1 MADAAPADALF
12 GDAGD
17 DLFGAATGAN
27 AASGLFD
34 VDPQLQK
41 PVRDSSAD
49 IASVFG
55 APGEGTADPFASV
68 GAGTDDGAGSTN
80 AGVNSVLEDYASQG
94 WYDDDGKFHLYEDPA
109 ESYVAPVTT
118 TSITTQAQTKSY
130 TPSAYAPTSYTPQTT
145 QSSYAPPVTSSG
157 YAPPPPT
164 SGPYAPP
171 ATNAYTPQTNK
182 YAPPTTNAY
191 APPTNAYTQPTN
203 HYIPPTNAYTSSTH
217 SYTPSTNTYAPSANS
232 YTPSTNAY
240 ASPAKPYVPPPPPSS
255 YVPSPPTAYTSPPPP
270 SGNEHL
276 KYRSASA
283 NAYDPPIPAARRRI
297 DSTASSASAGTPALT
312 GPFGR
317 TTFSPAQPAYGHL
330 GHGAPPPL
338 PPGLPQGRNR
348 VGSQGSVLSGGAPQ
362 RALSPADAL
371 GPGRVGSPLAGP
383 GRVGSPLVRSAS
395 PYDPPPPVA
404 GSTASPIAGPGAGV
418 HPPPAPPKQP
428 HGPPPATGTKSAFD
442 PPPPRTG
449 TKSAFDPPL
458 TGRKN
463 AFDPPLT
470 GRKNAFDPPLTGR
483 KNAFD
488 PPPPRT
494 GTKSAFDPPLPR
506 AVPPPMQRQAS
517 HPHYGA
523 PPPMT
528 PNLGA
533 TGSAFAPPQRP
544 KSAYD
549 PPPARPASGAGGR
562 YGPGLDT
569 SSTGATVGPRSAPGE
584 GRNSVDMDGRGSLD
598 GADSGY
604 KSRTSMSSERA
615 WMDEA
620 GGADPEGGAGGE
632 DPEGGSG
639 PRIEKSDDDPEGD
652 PEGGAGEYDEA
663 ADRTLVAPF
672 LGVAGPKI
680 TATAPTPIASPGKTN
695 VEFGDPEGGEFPHVF
710 AAPLRAASPSVI
722 SRTASPVAPAAPPVA
737 RTMSRTTSVSS
748 TSESPYGHKMSPSVS
763 RRPAPVV
770 VEPPQAAGKYVL
782 DTQPYTPMYGA
793 SPYSDVRM
801 SPPKSQASVDPYP
814 PTSKPADP
822 YAPTNKPATDPYAP
836 THKPAVD
843 PYAPA
848 KAAEP
853 HPPSKFT
860 GEPTQRVTYS
870 PPNGLARV
878 YTPPPARN
886 GVLGSRQSS
895 MASVKDAYAPAKDSY
910 APPAPAKDPYAP
922 PSKDPYAPSTNAD
935 PYAPPKAIPRDIKR
949 PASTAYDPPIPA
961 APQQPHAS
969 SYTPGVPAQMYAPR
983 RDSRAQDQGDV
994 SDYEG
999 SSGYVSRYNYSSVDS
1014 YQSNSTPTA
1023 YVPTNNGTDPLGRH
1037 DSRAPIIAFG
1047 FGGRLITSFPGLSE
1061 LTGGFDVSL
1070 GRKAAP
1076 IQVRTL
1082 HKVIPES
1089 AVENSAAVF
1098 PGPLFS
1104 DPGSPTKSLVS
1115 VAAGGSGAKTKKAA
1129 VIKYLGERAEEIER
1143 GLGYLAVD
1151 AVTMPGPSERSK
1163 AEGKLVLVLLLKI
1176 MVENDGKLSGTP
1188 AIDAAVRHA
1197 LVPRLAS
1204 APTITSP
1211 NSQTASFTL
1220 ASALDV
1226 TVSPAS
1232 GHLSGSSDSPVATYK
1247 IKPAALDKIQEFL
1260 LQGERRAAYHY
1271 ALDERMWAHAMLIS
1285 SSLDK
1290 EAWKEVVNEF
1300 IRAELG
1306 VRTDQKKPAPFGGDP
1321 SVANGREP
1329 LRVAYS
1335 LFAGQGAAAVQEL
1348 LPPKNLAR
1356 TGADSLMPPTMPMM
1370 HATPISPN
1378 FPQPVLTS
1386 NLPTP
1391 ALLQWQEIAATI
1403 LSNQGDS
1410 SALTALG
1417 DYLIS
1422 NKWTEAAHVCYLL
1435 SPATSPVGGISTPS
1449 VRMVLLGS
1457 ESPSVSRNFEKDDD
1471 AIIFTEIAE
1480 YAHSLL
1486 PTVKGQEAYC
1496 EAIATSAR
1504 TFGRPSP
1511 FFTPCFVEQ
1520 CKELNDRLSGV
1531 PQLDGSGSWISKKGG
1546 KPSLDTI
1553 GTWITGGLTK
1563 LIAGDGEEV
1572 TSPPPNQG
1580 PKAESGAFSHY
1591 SAISSANTSQ
1601 TPSPNASVVG
1611 LPPTQPGIPPP
1622 RRSGSAMARPGSAA
1636 ALRNGMHSHAHP
1648 TDRSASAMDYLR
1660 PPANKSS
1667 PSVPT
1672 QAFSAN
1678 AATTTFYQADIGY
1691 RAGVQEPS
1699 KMSAV
1704 EEDPGTG
1711 SGSGTTYTP
1720 WWGADE
1726 SSGPTPT
1733 ATTFFRV
1740 EDAPGDV
1747 NPDGEGFVS
1756 LMDTFSP
1763 MPSPAPAASS
1773 SFRSTAHTVGDEE
1786 EEDLGFGNSK
1796 KPKKEEKT
1804 DDESDKDKG
1813 KEKVEEKKK
1822 EEEPKKDPKEA
1833 AKGPELKP
1841 ATSWIGRWWSR
1852 KDSDSPGPVKANL
1865 GEQMS
1870 LVYDKELKRWI
1881 NPNIDR
1887 KNNYR
1892 QQEGLFFPHY
1902 TDPRRA
1908 LGNTLLDGELVVD
1921 YDPQTKQE
1929 ALNLLVFDCMVGD
1942 AQNLMSKS
1950 LTSRYGRLREWVG
1963 KPYQIMLKEHPAMR
1977 ARQPFGQLMPPA
1989 HFDLILRIQVKEM
2002 ARSYSVEMVLTQ
2014 TIPTLKHGNDGL
2026 IFTCAESG
2034 YVIGTDQRIL
2044 KWKPPSENS
2053 IDFKLELR
2061 FPPLAGHP
2069 EEPDYTA
2076 KPLFQLLVWTGGKSY
2091 EHFDTMVVDDAQ
2103 WETWKTSGEQYDDRV
2118 SSFDV
2123 SLEKQEVVVNGTISY
2138 DDVLAKI
2145 KKTGKEASL
2154 SFCCYLARTDERSA
2168 RSGQVGRNHRLDDY
2182 RDALAIFMLSFHTL

>member
-1 MADAAPADALF
+1 MADAPPADALF
-12 GDAGD
+12 GDAD
-17 DLFGAATGAN
+17 DDVFGAATSAH

-34 VDPQLQK
+34 ADPQQQK
-41 PVRDSSAD
+41 PVHDSSTD
-49 IASVFG
+49 IAGVFG
-55 APGEGTADPFASV
+55 ALSGDAADPFASV
-68 GAGTDDGAGSTN
+68 GTGAGASGSAD
-80 AGVNSVLEDYASQG
+80 AGANSVLDDYASQG

-109 ESYVAPVTT
+109 ESYVAPATT
-118 TSITTQAQTKSY
+118 TSTTTHTQTKSY
-130 TPSAYAPTSYTPQTT
+130 TPNAYAPTSHTPQTT
-145 QSSYAPPVTSSG
+145 RGSYAPPAADSG
-157 YAPPPPT
+157 YAPPPAA

-171 ATNAYTPQTNK
+171 ATNAHAPQANK
-182 YAPPTTNAY
+182 YAPPPTNAY
-191 APPTNAYTQPTN
+191 APPANAYTPPTNHYTSTNAYTPSTN
-203 HYIPPTNAYTSSTH
+203 SSAPSTNTYAPSTN
-217 SYTPSTNTYAPSANS
+217 SYTPSTNTYAP
-232 YTPSTNAY
+232 PVKAY
-240 ASPAKPYVPPPPPSS
+240 APPPPPSS
-255 YVPSPPTAYTSPPPP
+255 YAPPPPAAYTSAAPPP
-270 SGNEHL
+270 SGYEHL

-283 NAYDPPIPAARRRI
+283 NAYDPPIPAARRRF
-297 DSTASSASAGTPALT
+297 DSTASSASAGSPALT
-312 GPFGR
+312 GPFGQ

-330 GHGAPPPL
+330 GHGAPPPPAPG
-338 PPGLPQGRNR
+338 PPHGRNR
-348 VGSQGSVLSGGAPQ
+348 VGSQGSVLSSGAPQ
-362 RALSPADAL
+362 RTLSPADAL

-383 GRVGSPLVRSAS
+383 ARVGSPLVRSAS
-395 PYDPPPPVA
+395 PYDPPAPAA
-404 GSTASPIAGPGAGV
+404 GSTASPVAGPGASA
-418 HPPPAPPKQP
+418 HPPPAPPKQSY
-428 HGPPPATGTKSAFD
+428 GPPPATGTKSAFD

-449 TKSAFDPPL
+449 TKSAFDSPL

-494 GTKSAFDPPLPR
+494 GTKSAFDPPTSR
-506 AVPPPMQRQAS
+506 TGPPPMQRQAS
-517 HPHYGA
+517 HPHHGA

-528 PNLGA
+528 PNLGV
-533 TGSAFAPPQRP
+533 TGSMFAPPPRP

-569 SSTGATVGPRSAPGE
+569 SSSAAPVGPRSAPGE
-584 GRNSVDMDGRGSLD
+584 EQSSADMDGRGSLD

-620 GGADPEGGAGGE
+620 GGADPEGGVGE
-632 DPEGGSG
+632 QDPEGGSG
-639 PRIEKSDDDPEGD
+639 PRIEEMGGDPEGD
-652 PEGGAGEYDEA
+652 PEGGANEYDEA
-663 ADRTLVAPF
+663 ADRTLVAPL
-672 LGVAGPKI
+672 LGIVGPKI
-680 TATAPTPIASPGKTN
+680 TATAPTPIASPGRTN
-695 VEFGDPEGGEFPHVF
+695 VEFEDPEGGESPYVP
-710 AAPLRAASPSVI
+710 AALPRTASPSVI
-722 SRTASPVAPAAPPVA
+722 SRTAPPAAPPAPPAA

-748 TSESPYGHKMSPSVS
+748 TSESPYGHKMSPSIS
-763 RRPAPVV
+763 KRPAPVV
-770 VEPPQAAGKYVL
+770 VEPPQAGKYVV

-793 SPYSDVRM
+793 SPYSDVQT
-801 SPPKSQASVDPYP
+801 SPPKKLASADPYA
-814 PTSKPADP
+814 PTNKPADP
-822 YAPTNKPATDPYAP
+822 YAPTNKPAADPYAP
-836 THKPAVD
+836 MHKPATD
-843 PYAPA
+843 PFAPA

-860 GEPTQRVTYS
+860 GGPTQRVTYS

-886 GVLGSRQSS
+886 GTLSSRKSS
-895 MASVKDAYAPAKDSY
+895 LASVKDAYAPAKDPY
-910 APPAPAKDPYAP
+910 APPAPAKDAYAP
-922 PSKDPYAPSTNAD
+922 PNKDPYAPSTNAD
-935 PYAPPKAIPRDIKR
+935 HYAPPKAMPRDIKR
-949 PASTAYDPPIPA
+949 PASTAYDPPMPA
-961 APQQPHAS
+961 VPQQPHAS

-983 RDSRAQDQGDV
+983 RDSRAQDHGDA

-999 SSGYVSRYNYSSVDS
+999 SGGYVSRYNYSSVDP
-1014 YQSNSTPTA
+1014 YQPNGTPAA
-1023 YVPTNNGTDPLGRH
+1023 YVPVNNGTDPLGRH
-1037 DSRAPIIAFG
+1037 DSRAPVIVFG

-1076 IQVRTL
+1076 IQIRTL
-1082 HKVIPES
+1082 HKIIPES
-1089 AVENSAAVF
+1089 AVENSTAVF

-1115 VAAGGSGAKTKKAA
+1115 VAAGGSGAKTKKVA

-1151 AVTMPGPSERSK
+1151 AGVTPGPSERSK

-1176 MVENDGKLSGTP
+1176 MVESDGKLSGTP

-1211 NSQTASFTL
+1211 NSQTASFSL
-1220 ASALDV
+1220 ASTLDV
-1226 TVSPAS
+1226 TISPPS
-1232 GHLSGSSDSPVATYK
+1232 SHLPSSSDSPVATYK

-1335 LFAGQGAAAVQEL
+1335 LFAGQGAAAMQEL

-1356 TGADSLMPPTMPMM
+1356 AGVDSLMPPTMSMM

-1386 NLPTP
+1386 NVPAP

-1422 NKWTEAAHVCYLL
+1422 NNYLL

-1480 YAHSLL
+1480 YAHSL
-1486 PTVKGQEAYC
+1486 PQAVKGQEAYAGVPHLQAYKLIRAARLTEMGHLSLATRYC
-1496 EAIATSAR
+1496 EAIATSTR

-1546 KPSLDTI
+1546 KPSLDSI

-1572 TSPPPNQG
+1572 VSPPSDQG

-1636 ALRNGMHSHAHP
+1636 ALRNGTHHHPHP
-1648 TDRSASAMDYLR
+1648 TDRASSAMDHLR

-1667 PSVPT
+1667 PFVPT
-1672 QAFSAN
+1672 QAFSAS

-1691 RAGVQEPS
+1691 RAGVQEPA

-1704 EEDPGTG
+1704 EEDPSTG
-1711 SGSGTTYTP
+1711 SSSGTYTP
-1720 WWGADE
+1720 WWGGADE

-1740 EDAPGDV
+1740 EDAPESADAGG
-1747 NPDGEGFVS
+1747 GEGFVS

-1763 MPSPAPAASS
+1763 MPSPALAASS
-1773 SFRSTAHTVGDEE
+1773 SFRSTPHPVEDED

-1796 KPKKEEKT
+1796 RPKGEEKT

-1813 KEKVEEKKK
+1813 KGKVGEKKK

-1852 KDSDSPGPVKANL
+1852 KESDSPGPVKANL

-1881 NPNIDR
+1881 NPNAPKPDPVAAPPPPPSR
-1887 KNNYR
+1887 TPSRTQTSSPGPGPGPSPLGRTSVESTPPTRPQSAN
-1892 QQEGLFFPHY
+1892 GLAPPPSGGS
-1902 TDPRRA
+1902 TGPRRA
-1908 LGNTLLDGELVVD
+1908 RSTLNESFGPGGDISSSNEGSRTSTPPTSVRG
-1921 YDPQTKQE
+1921 QTPAGKR
-1929 ALNLLVFDCMVGD
+1929 NIR
-1942 AQNLMSKS
+1942 
-1950 LTSRYGRLREWVG
+1950 SRYVDV
-1963 KPYQIMLKEHPAMR
+1963 
-1977 ARQPFGQLMPPA
+1977 F
-1989 HFDLILRIQVKEM
+1989 
-2002 ARSYSVEMVLTQ
+2002 
-2014 TIPTLKHGNDGL
+2014 
-2026 IFTCAESG
+2026 AEP
-2034 YVIGTDQRIL
+2034 
-2044 KWKPPSENS
+2044 PPSPS
-2053 IDFKLELR
+2053 
-2061 FPPLAGHP
+2061 
-2069 EEPDYTA
+2069 T
-2076 KPLFQLLVWTGGKSY
+2076 
-2091 EHFDTMVVDDAQ
+2091 
-2103 WETWKTSGEQYDDRV
+2103 
-2118 SSFDV
+2118 
-2123 SLEKQEVVVNGTISY
+2123 
-2138 DDVLAKI
+2138 
-2145 KKTGKEASL
+2145 
-2154 SFCCYLARTDERSA
+2154 
-2168 RSGQVGRNHRLDDY
+2168 
-2182 RDALAIFMLSFHTL
+2182 

>member
-17 DLFGAATGAN
+17 DLFGAVADTN

-34 VDPQLQK
+34 ADPQQQK
-41 PVRDSSAD
+41 PVHD
-49 IASVFG
+49 ASGDLAGVLG
-55 APGEGTADPFASV
+55 APGDVTSDPFASV
-68 GAGTDDGAGSTN
+68 GSGDGGADG
-80 AGVNSVLEDYASQG
+80 GVNSALDDYANQG

-109 ESYVAPVTT
+109 ESYVAPAATT
-118 TSITTQAQTKSY
+118 ANTTQTQSKTY
-130 TPSAYAPTSYTPQTT
+130 TPNVYAPTSYTPQTT
-145 QSSYAPPVTSSG
+145 QSSYGQPAGGSA

-164 SGPYAPP
+164 NSASGPYAPP
-171 ATNAYTPQTNK
+171 ATNAHAPPTNK
-182 YAPPTTNAY
+182 YAPSTTNAY
-191 APPTNAYTQPTN
+191 APPTNTYT
-203 HYIPPTNAYTSSTH
+203 PPMNAYT
-217 SYTPSTNTYAPSANS
+217 PSMNAYAPSANS
-232 YTPSTNAY
+232 YTPSTNTYTPSMNSYTPSTNAY
-240 ASPAKPYVPPPPPSS
+240 VPPPKPYVPPPPPASS
-255 YVPSPPTAYTSPPPP
+255 YFPPPPAAYTSPAPPAP

-276 KYRSASA
+276 KYRSPSA

-297 DSTASSASAGTPALT
+297 DSSASSVSAGSPSLA
-312 GPFGR
+312 GPFGQ
-317 TTFSPAQPAYGHL
+317 TTFSPAQPAYGQI
-330 GHGAPPPL
+330 GHGAPPA
-338 PPGLPQGRNR
+338 PPSGPPQGRGSR
-348 VGSQGSVLSGGAPQ
+348 AGSQGSVLSGGVPQ
-362 RALSPADAL
+362 RTLSPADAL
-371 GPGRVGSPLAGP
+371 APGRVGSPLAGP
-383 GRVGSPLVRSAS
+383 GRVGSPLVKTVS
-395 PYDPPPPVA
+395 PYDPPAPA
-404 GSTASPIAGPGAGV
+404 TGSTTVSPTAGPGAGA
-418 HPPPAPPKQP
+418 HPPPAAPPKQAYA
-428 HGPPPATGTKSAFD
+428 PPPATGTKSSFD

-449 TKSAFDPPL
+449 TKSSFDPPL

-494 GTKSAFDPPLPR
+494 GTKSAFDPPPPR
-506 AVPPPMQRQAS
+506 AGPSPMQRQAS
-517 HPHYGA
+517 QPHGA

-528 PNLGA
+528 PNLGG
-533 TGSAFAPPQRP
+533 TPSGFAPPPRP

-562 YGPGLDT
+562 YTPGLDM
-569 SSTGATVGPRSAPGE
+569 SSTNTTAGPRSAPGE
-584 GRNSVDMDGRGSLD
+584 SRSSVEMDGRGSLD

-620 GGADPEGGAGGE
+620 D

-639 PRIEKSDDDPEGD
+639 PPRIEETGDDPEGGMND
-652 PEGGAGEYDEA
+652 D
-663 ADRTLVAPF
+663 ADRTLVAPL
-672 LGVAGPKI
+672 LGVNGPKI
-680 TATAPTPIASPGKTN
+680 MATAPTPIASPGHRN
-695 VEFGDPEGGEFPHVF
+695 AEFGDDPEGGE
-710 AAPLRAASPSVI
+710 APYVPRTASPAVM
-722 SRTASPVAPAAPPVA
+722 SRTASPAIPPPPRATSPAASAMTSPVVPPTDA
-737 RTMSRTTSVSS
+737 GRMSRTTSVSS
-748 TSESPYGHKMSPSVS
+748 TGDSPYGHKVSPSLS
-763 RRPAPVV
+763 KRPAPVV
-770 VEPPQAAGKYVL
+770 VEPPQATNKYTI

-793 SPYSDVRM
+793 SPYSDVQT
-801 SPPKSQASVDPYP
+801 SPPKKQTSADPYA
-814 PTSKPADP
+814 PTSKPVDP
-822 YAPTNKPATDPYAP
+822 YAPTNKPAVDPYAP
-836 THKPAVD
+836 TNKPAAD
-843 PYAPA
+843 PYAPP

-853 HPPSKFT
+853 HQPSKFT

-878 YTPPPARN
+878 YTPPPTRN
-886 GVLGSRQSS
+886 GALGSRQSS
-895 MASVKDAYAPAKDSY
+895 MASVTDAYAPPKDPY

-935 PYAPPKAIPRDIKR
+935 PYAPPRAAPRDIKR
-949 PASTAYDPPIPA
+949 PASTAYDPPMPA
-961 APQQPHAS
+961 VPQQPHAA
-969 SYTPGVPAQMYAPR
+969 SYTPGVPSQMYAPR
-983 RDSRAQDQGDV
+983 QDSRTQDQGDV

-999 SSGYVSRYNYSSVDS
+999 SGGYVSRYNYSSVDP
-1014 YQSNSTPTA
+1014 YQPSGTPAA
-1023 YVPTNNGTDPLGRH
+1023 YVPTPSGTDPLGRH

-1047 FGGRLITSFPGLSE
+1047 FGGRVITSFPGLSE

-1082 HKVIPES
+1082 HKIIPES
-1089 AVENSAAVF
+1089 AVENSTAVF

-1115 VAAGGSGAKTKKAA
+1115 VTTGGSGAKTKKAA

-1143 GLGYLAVD
+1143 GLAYLAVD
-1151 AVTMPGPSERSK
+1151 SGAMPGPSERSK

-1176 MVENDGKLSGTP
+1176 MVEHDGKLSGTP
-1188 AIDAAVRHA
+1188 VIDAAVRQA

-1204 APTITSP
+1204 TPAIASP
-1211 NSQTASFTL
+1211 NSQAASFTL

-1226 TVSPAS
+1226 TAGP
-1232 GHLSGSSDSPVATYK
+1232 LSSQSNPSDSPVATYK
-1247 IKPAALDKIQEFL
+1247 VKPAALDKIQEFL

-1300 IRAELG
+1300 IRSELG

-1356 TGADSLMPPTMPMM
+1356 TGADSLMPPTMQMM

-1386 NLPTP
+1386 NVPTP

-1403 LSNQGDS
+1403 LANQGDS
-1410 SALTALG
+1410 LALTALG

-1435 SPATSPVGGISTPS
+1435 SPATSPVGGLSTPS

-1457 ESPSVSRNFEKDDD
+1457 ESPAISRNFEKDDD
-1471 AIIFTEIAE
+1471 AIVFTEIAE

-1486 PTVKGQEAYC
+1486 PTVKGQEAYAGIPHLQAYKLIRAARLTEMGHLSLATRYC
-1496 EAIATSAR
+1496 EAISTS
-1504 TFGRPSP
+1504 TQVFGRPSP
-1511 FFTPCFVEQ
+1511 FFTPCFAAQ
-1520 CKELNDRLSGV
+1520 CKELSDRLSGV
-1531 PQLDGSGSWISKKGG
+1531 PQLDGSGSWISKRGPKQSLGSVGG
-1546 KPSLDTI
+1546 
-1553 GTWITGGLTK
+1553 WITGGLTK
-1563 LIAGDGEEV
+1563 LIAGDEEP
-1572 TSPPPNQG
+1572 TSPPTDQG

-1601 TPSPNASVVG
+1601 TPSPNASVIG

-1622 RRSGSAMARPGSAA
+1622 RRSGSAMAQRPGSAA
-1636 ALRNGMHSHAHP
+1636 ALRNGMHHP

-1667 PSVPT
+1667 PSVPA
-1672 QAFSAN
+1672 QAFSAS

-1704 EEDPGTG
+1704 EEDSSPGPSTG
-1711 SGSGTTYTP
+1711 STYTP
-1720 WWGADE
+1720 WWGGADE

-1733 ATTFFRV
+1733 ATTFFQV
-1740 EDAPGDV
+1740 DSAPEGGNAD
-1747 NPDGEGFVS
+1747 DGEGFVS

-1763 MPSPAPAASS
+1763 MPSPAPGATS
-1773 SFRSTAHTVGDEE
+1773 SFGSTPRHLEDEDD
-1786 EEDLGFGNSK
+1786 EDLGFGNSK

-1813 KEKVEEKKK
+1813 KDKVEEKKK

-1833 AKGPELKP
+1833 VKAPGAELKP
-1841 ATSWIGRWWSR
+1841 TSSWIGRWWSR
-1852 KDSDSPGPVKANL
+1852 KDNDSPAPVKANL
-1865 GEQMS
+1865 GDQMS

-1881 NPNIDR
+1881 NPNAPKPEPVAATPPPPSRTPSRTQTSSPGPSPGPGPSPLGRTSVDSAPPSR
-1887 KNNYR
+1887 P
-1892 QQEGLFFPHY
+1892 QSAGGLAPPPPGGNG
-1902 TDPRRA
+1902 PRRVRS
-1908 LGNTLLDGELVVD
+1908 TLNESFGPGGDISSSNEGSRTST
-1921 YDPQTKQE
+1921 PPMSMRGPPSRGQTPAGKR
-1929 ALNLLVFDCMVGD
+1929 NIR
-1942 AQNLMSKS
+1942 
-1950 LTSRYGRLREWVG
+1950 SRYVDV
-1963 KPYQIMLKEHPAMR
+1963 
-1977 ARQPFGQLMPPA
+1977 F
-1989 HFDLILRIQVKEM
+1989 
-2002 ARSYSVEMVLTQ
+2002 
-2014 TIPTLKHGNDGL
+2014 
-2026 IFTCAESG
+2026 AEP
-2034 YVIGTDQRIL
+2034 
-2044 KWKPPSENS
+2044 PPSPS
-2053 IDFKLELR
+2053 
-2061 FPPLAGHP
+2061 
-2069 EEPDYTA
+2069 T
-2076 KPLFQLLVWTGGKSY
+2076 
-2091 EHFDTMVVDDAQ
+2091 
-2103 WETWKTSGEQYDDRV
+2103 
-2118 SSFDV
+2118 
-2123 SLEKQEVVVNGTISY
+2123 
-2138 DDVLAKI
+2138 
-2145 KKTGKEASL
+2145 
-2154 SFCCYLARTDERSA
+2154 
-2168 RSGQVGRNHRLDDY
+2168 
-2182 RDALAIFMLSFHTL
+2182 